1 MIISIQQVPNKKLKQ
16 MLKMKDYQDQD
27 SQKMIKD
34 EIRFRQ
40 TGMTLDDLTNVF
52 RKGTDKNVF

>member
-16 MLKMKDYQDQD
+16 MLKMKDYQDQN

-52 RKGTDKNVF
+52 RKGRI